1 MRYVYNLIMRSVLI
15 ITILLNGIFQAY
27 SQQDSVMSE
36 IQSYHDKLNSEFAD
50 PKESPLTEEDRQ
62 KFTALDFF
70 PIDLKFRV
78 EAKFIRTPNQK
89 PFKMATTTARLPVYE
104 KYGEIHF
111 MIDSQQFMLEVY
123 QNHQLRETEEYKDY
137 LFLPFT
143 DLTNGEE
150 SYGGG
155 RYLEM
160 SIPAGDSIIVDFNKA
175 YNPYCAYNKKYSCPL
190 VPRQNRVKTRIL
202 AGVKAYKHP

>member
-1 MRYVYNLIMRSVLI
+1 MRSVLI

>member
-1 MRYVYNLIMRSVLI
+1 M
-15 ITILLNGIFQAY
+15 LLTGIFEAY

-111 MIDSQQFMLEVY
+111 MLDSQQFMLEVY

>member
-1 MRYVYNLIMRSVLI
+1 M
-15 ITILLNGIFQAY
+15 LLTGIFQAY

-111 MIDSQQFMLEVY
+111 MLDSQQFILEVY